1 MIDWSAF
8 EFFIVKNKRI
18 NIFYFTQIIFQSMNL
33 WKILNEK
40 IIRIAFEDF
49 FEFWIIELSRF
60 LFFTREL

>member
-8 EFFIVKNKRI
+8 EFFIVKKKRI

-60 LFFTREL
+60 FFFMREL